1 MLLKMKQGYKFYT
14 SSTDCDGGKL
24 IW

>member
-1 MLLKMKQGYKFYT
+1 MKQGYKFYT